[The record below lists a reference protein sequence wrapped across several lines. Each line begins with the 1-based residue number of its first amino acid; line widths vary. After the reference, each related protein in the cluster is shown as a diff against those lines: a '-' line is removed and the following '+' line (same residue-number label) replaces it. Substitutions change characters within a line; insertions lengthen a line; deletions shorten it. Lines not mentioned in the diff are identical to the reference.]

1 MVATATAQD
10 AAVVQKVEA
19 SARAAALAVKDAAR
33 AEAHL
38 QAAVK
43 EEASVKAVAT
53 SVEKNAVSAEKNAEA
68 LHLRDVA
75 DSEETA
81 VKEEASAKVAAAS
94 KVAKDVQKDAASK
107 AATVDSRVVTA
118 VSKVASTKAQEA
130 QNVLTRCRK

>member
-10 AAVVQKVEA
+10 AAVVQRVEA

-68 LHLRDVA
+68 LHLKDVA

-81 VKEEASAKVAAAS
+81 VKEEALVKVVAAS

-107 AATVDSRVVTA
+107 EATAASREA
-118 VSKVASTKAQEA
+118 KAASTKAQEVR
-130 QNVLTRCRK
+130 NVLTRCRK